1 MTKDVT
7 ITKQTSVSN
16 VDISPV
22 ISEVI
27 EYTKDQAVM
36 KDIKTVL
43 ASVPKSDSMDWKLVS
58 GVIMNSLVEWVV
70 ENKDKNDVKSLE
82 LIQHLQ
88 KDIGYLLQRLGLAQ
102 QSFSQLISTIKGL
115 LNVALF
121 LCPGTRCSGSK
132 HTRCCVVFL
141 QHY

>member
-22 ISEVI
+22 INEVI
-27 EYTKDQAVM
+27 EYTKDQAVI

-70 ENKDKNDVKSLE
+70 ENKDNDDTKSLD
-82 LIQHLQ
+82 LIKHLQ
-88 KDIGYLLQRLGLAQ
+88 RDVGYLLQRLGLAE
-102 QSFSQLISTIKGL
+102 
-115 LNVALF
+115 
-121 LCPGTRCSGSK
+121 
-132 HTRCCVVFL
+132 
-141 QHY
+141 

>member
-1 MTKDVT
+1 MTNEVT
-7 ITKQTSVSN
+7 TTKQTSVSN

-27 EYTKDQAVM
+27 EYTKDQAVI

-70 ENKDKNDVKSLE
+70 ENKDNDDTKSLD
-82 LIQHLQ
+82 LIKHLQ
-88 KDIGYLLQRLGLAQ
+88 RDVGYLLQRLGLAE
-102 QSFSQLISTIKGL
+102 
-115 LNVALF
+115 
-121 LCPGTRCSGSK
+121 
-132 HTRCCVVFL
+132 
-141 QHY
+141 

>member
-1 MTKDVT
+1 MTNQVST
-7 ITKQTSVSN
+7 TKQTSISN

-70 ENKDKNDVKSLE
+70 ENKDNGNTRSLD
-82 LIQHLQ
+82 LIKHLQ
-88 KDIGYLLQRLGLAQ
+88 KDIGYLLQRLGLAE
-102 QSFSQLISTIKGL
+102 
-115 LNVALF
+115 
-121 LCPGTRCSGSK
+121 
-132 HTRCCVVFL
+132 
-141 QHY
+141 